1 MFPDADVKI
10 YLDATIEVRT
20 QRRLKQNK
28 EKGIEC
34 TYEDVYNNIKSRDE
48 NDKNKE
54 IGALRIADD
63 AIVVD
68 TSDYTLDE
76 NVERVCKII
85 EEKMREKV
93 C

>member
-10 YLDATIEVRT
+10 YLDASIEVRA

-28 EKGIEC
+28 EMGIEC
-34 TYEDVYNNIKSRDE
+34 TYEDVYNNIKARDE

-54 IGALRIADD
+54 IGALKIADD

-68 TSDYTLDE
+68 TSDYTLEE
-76 NVERVCKII
+76 NVDRVSKII
-85 EEKMREKV
+85 EEKMKEKK